1 MSVNLGKRNFKKG
14 KNMRFFAVK
23 IQPDVR
29 KKESDRYVEFPSP
42 KEYEH
47 IWRSGSQDGFHECVN
62 FKNFKGKIKGYLPP
76 SDTKLPEK
84 ELFGLVFVSSKAN
97 EEEAIQCKMYD
108 RVLGIQVYCK
118 KIRKRYREKVPH
130 NLKNYIEE
138 ENASPLDYDYE
149 TSFDNSIL
157 LKTTIENASELIFP
171 RIEHHGYPWGN
182 RAVREIRNHLFDLI
196 SVIEKKIHP
205 SQITLW
211 ENIKNNI
218 VVETNDDYTPI
229 NDEIPYANQ
238 EIFSEGAMKT
248 VVVNRYERDP
258 KIKENVIA
266 AYNDNDVDP
275 RNGYK
280 CQVCGFDFEEAYGE
294 LGKNFIEVHHI
305 VPLSKIKKIHKVN
318 PKKDLI
324 PLCAN
329 CHAMIHR
336 MKDPDYEELCDLY
349 QERCIEK
356 NRLKAAAKSSK
367 VISACN
373 PSYGTFHIRNL
384 YRMFEIEANESK
396 RKKIEQKIK
405 DYFYRLPPNAQKAP
419 SLHLIRKKFSL

>member
-1 MSVNLGKRNFKKG
+1 
-14 KNMRFFAVK
+14 MRFFAVK

-42 KEYEH
+42 EEYEH

-62 FKNFKGKIKGYLPP
+62 FKNFEGKIKGYLPP

-118 KIRKRYREKVPH
+118 KIEKRCREYVPLD
-130 NLKNYIEE
+130 LKKYIEK
-138 ENASPLDYDYE
+138 ENASALDYDYE

-171 RIEHHGYPWGN
+171 RIEHNGYPWGN

-196 SVIEKKIHP
+196 SVIEKKLHP

-211 ENIKNNI
+211 ENIKKNI
-218 VVETNDDYTPI
+218 VVEANADYTPI

-258 KIKENVIA
+258 KIKEKVIA

-294 LGKNFIEVHHI
+294 LGKNFIEIHHI

-336 MKDPDYEELCDLY
+336 MKDPVYNDLFILY
-349 QERCIEK
+349 QDHCIEK
-356 NRLKAAAKSSK
+356 KRFKAALKSSK
-367 VISACN
+367 VATVSD
-373 PSYGTFHIRNL
+373 SFYDLFHIHNL
-384 YRMFEIEANESK
+384 FRLYEIETDERK
-396 RKKIEQKIK
+396 RRKFEQEIK
-405 DYFYRLPPNAQKAP
+405 EFFYQMSPVARKAP
-419 SLHLIRKKFSL
+419 SLHFIKKKFSL

>member
-1 MSVNLGKRNFKKG
+1 
-14 KNMRFFAVK
+14 MRFFAVK

-29 KKESDRYVEFPSP
+29 ENESNRYVEFPTP
-42 KEYEH
+42 EEYEH

-182 RAVREIRNHLFDLI
+182 RAVREIRNHLFDI
-196 SVIEKKIHP
+196 ITVIDEKIHP
-205 SQITLW
+205 TQIALW
-211 ENIKNNI
+211 KSIKKSI
-218 VVETNDDYTPI
+218 VVEANADYTPI
-229 NDEIPYANQ
+229 NDEIPYTNQ
-238 EIFSEGAMKT
+238 ETSSEGAMKT
-248 VVVNRYERDP
+248 VVVNRYERNP
-258 KIKENVIA
+258 KIKQKVID
-266 AYNDNDVDP
+266 AYNDNDIDS

-280 CQVCGFDFEEAYGE
+280 CQVCGFDFEDAYGE
-294 LGKNFIEVHHI
+294 LGKNFIEVHHLI
-305 VPLSKIKKIHKVN
+305 PLSKIKKKHKVN
-318 PKKDLI
+318 PQKDLI

-329 CHAMIHR
+329 CHAMIHK
-336 MKDPDYEELCDLY
+336 MKEPNYEKLCDLY
-349 QERCIEK
+349 QEHCIEK
-356 NRLKAAAKSSK
+356 NRLKTAAKSSK

-373 PSYGTFHIRNL
+373 PSYGKFHIRNL
-384 YRMFEIEANESK
+384 YRMYEIEENESK
-396 RKKIEQKIK
+396 RKGFEQKIK
-405 DYFYRLPPNAQKAP
+405 KYFYRMSPNERHAP
-419 SLHLIRKKFSL
+419 SLHLIKKKFSL

>member
-1 MSVNLGKRNFKKG
+1 MK
-14 KNMRFFAVK
+14 FFAVR

-42 KEYEH
+42 KEYDH
-47 IWRSGSQDGFHECVN
+47 IWHSGKQDGFHECVN
-62 FKNFKGKIKGYLPP
+62 FRNFKGKIKGYLPP
-76 SDTKLPEK
+76 STTKLPEN
-84 ELFGLVFVSSKAN
+84 ELFGLVFISSKAN
-97 EEEAIQCKMYD
+97 EEESIPYQMYD
-108 RVLGIQVYCK
+108 RILGIQVNCK
-118 KIRKRYREKVPH
+118 KIEKRNRENVPLD
-130 NLKNYIEE
+130 LKNYIEKA
-138 ENASPLDYDYE
+138 NASALDYDYE

-157 LKTTIENASELIFP
+157 LKTYIENAAELIFP
-171 RIEHHGYPWGN
+171 RIEHNGHTWGSGPI
-182 RAVREIRNHLFDLI
+182 REIHNHLFDLI
-196 SVIEKKIHP
+196 TVIDKKLHP

-211 ENIKNNI
+211 EKIKKIISFTSQPDNEL
-218 VVETNDDYTPI
+218 V
-229 NDEIPYANQ
+229 NDEIPYTNQ
-238 EIFSEGAMKT
+238 EISSEGAMKT
-248 VVVNRYERDP
+248 VIVNRYERDP
-258 KIKENVIA
+258 KIKQKVIA
-266 AYNDNDVDP
+266 AYNDNDIDS

-294 LGKNFIEVHHI
+294 LGKNFIEVHHLI
-305 VPLSKIKKIHKVN
+305 PLSKIKKKHKVN

-336 MKDPDYEELCDLY
+336 MKDPDYEALCDLY
-349 QERCIEK
+349 QEHCFEK
-356 NRLKAAAKSSK
+356 NRLNAAAKSSK

-405 DYFYRLPPNAQKAP
+405 DYFFRLPPNARKAP
-419 SLHLIRKKFSL
+419 SLHLIKKKFSL

>member
-1 MSVNLGKRNFKKG
+1 
-14 KNMRFFAVK
+14 MRFFAVK

-29 KKESDRYVEFPSP
+29 KNESNRYVEFPTP
-42 KEYEH
+42 EEYDH
-47 IWRSGSQDGFHECVN
+47 IWHAGDQDGFHECVN
-62 FKNFKGKIKGYLPP
+62 FKNFNGKIKGYIPP
-76 SDTKLPEK
+76 SVKKLPEN
-84 ELFGLVFVSSKAN
+84 EPFGLVFISSKAN
-97 EEEAIQCKMYD
+97 EKESILCKMYD
-108 RVLGIQVYCK
+108 RILGIQIDCR
-118 KIRKRYREKVPH
+118 KIKKRYREKVPH
-130 NLKNYIEE
+130 DLKKYIEE

-149 TSFDNSIL
+149 TSFDNSIFF
-157 LKTTIENASELIFP
+157 KTNIENAAELIFP
-171 RIEHHGYPWGN
+171 RIEHKGFPWGSGS
-182 RAVREIRNHLFDLI
+182 VREIHNHLFDI
-196 SVIEKKIHP
+196 ITVIDKNLHP

-211 ENIKNNI
+211 EKIKKTI
-218 VVETNDDYTPI
+218 SLTTKNDNELI
-229 NDEIPYANQ
+229 NDEIPYTNQ
-238 EIFSEGAMKT
+238 EISSEGAMKS

-258 KIKENVIA
+258 KIKQKVIA
-266 AYNDNDVDP
+266 AYNKNDIDS

-280 CQVCGFDFEEAYGE
+280 CQVCGFDFEDAYGD
-294 LGKNFIEVHHI
+294 LGKNFIEVHHL
-305 VPLSKIKKIHKVN
+305 VPLSKIKTKHKVD

-336 MKDPDYEELCDLY
+336 MKEPDYEELCDLY

-373 PSYGTFHIRNL
+373 PSYGIFHIRNL

-405 DYFYRLPPNAQKAP
+405 DYFYRLPPNARKAP
-419 SLHLIRKKFSL
+419 SLHFIKKKFSL